1 MKNREYQICTNCIMD
16 TTDEK
21 IVFDQNGE
29 CDHCRNFKSNILP
42 EWNYGKGRL
51 DALMRIAEKIK
62 RNNKNNDFD
71 CIIGL
76 SGGLDS
82 SYTAYVAKE
91 IMGLRPL
98 LLHVDAGWNMKQAEE
113 NIARMVKGLGLKL
126 HTETIDWDEMRDLQ
140 VAFLKSQIR
149 DQDMPQDIAF
159 FSTLYKFARKNN
171 IKYILTGGNYS
182 TECCKEPQEWG
193 AYPGIDSTLIRDI
206 HSKFGKIKLKKFPI
220 IDILTYKIFYRYM
233 LGMQVVKPLD
243 FIPFVKKDAEAK
255 LYDLYGFEKF
265 QHKHHDSRFTRFY
278 EDFWLPKKHNIEKR
292 RAHFSSLIMTG
303 QMTREEALGRI
314 SRSELP
320 EDILLQEFE
329 FVAKKLNLTSDEL
342 WQIYKG
348 NNRTYLD
355 YKSKINI
362 INFGAK
368 VMQYF
373 GLEKR
378 LYR

>member
-1 MKNREYQICTNCIMD
+1 M
-16 TTDEK
+16 
-21 IVFDQNGE
+21 
-29 CDHCRNFKSNILP
+29 
-42 EWNYGKGRL
+42 
-51 DALMRIAEKIK
+51 
-62 RNNKNNDFD
+62 
-71 CIIGL
+71 
-76 SGGLDS
+76 
-82 SYTAYVAKE
+82 
-91 IMGLRPL
+91 
-98 LLHVDAGWNMKQAEE
+98 
-113 NIARMVKGLGLKL
+113 
-126 HTETIDWDEMRDLQ
+126 
-140 VAFLKSQIR
+140 
-149 DQDMPQDIAF
+149 
-159 FSTLYKFARKNN
+159 
-171 IKYILTGGNYS
+171 
-182 TECCKEPQEWG
+182 
-193 AYPGIDSTLIRDI
+193 
-206 HSKFGKIKLKKFPI
+206 
-220 IDILTYKIFYRYM
+220 
-233 LGMQVVKPLD
+233 
-243 FIPFVKKDAEAK
+243 KKDAEAK

-348 NNRTYLD
+348 DNRTYLD

>member
-98 LLHVDAGWNMKQAEE
+98 LLHVNAGWNMKQAEE

-348 NNRTYLD
+348 DNRTYLD

>member
-1 MKNREYQICTNCIMD
+1 MD